1 MQTAI
6 ANSIKD
12 AFVQHRD
19 DYGVSITIDGET
31 VTAIVSESQFARELM
46 EGGFADEGDIEVK
59 VLLSDLTQIPSLGK
73 PVSFR
78 SRNFR
83 VSRVG
88 TQPGAFVGE
97 ISCRPSKR

>member
-1 MQTAI
+1 MQAAI

-12 AFVQHRD
+12 AFVQHRS
-19 DYGVSITIDGET
+19 DYGVSITIDSEV

-46 EGGFADEGDIEVK
+46 EGGFADEGDIEIK
-59 VLLSDLTQIPSLGK
+59 VLLSDLAQIPSLGK
-73 PVSFR
+73 PVVFR

>member
-12 AFVQHRD
+12 AFVQHRA

-31 VTAIVSESQFARELM
+31 VTAIVAESQFARELM
-46 EGGFADEGDIEVK
+46 EGGFADEGEIEVK
-59 VLLSDLTQIPSLGK
+59 VLLSDLAEIPSLGK

-88 TQPGAFVGE
+88 TQPGALVGE

>member
-1 MQTAI
+1 MQAAI

-12 AFVQHRD
+12 AFVQHRS
-19 DYGVSITIDGET
+19 DYGVSITIDSEV

-46 EGGFADEGDIEVK
+46 EGGFADEGDIEIK
-59 VLLSDLTQIPSLGK
+59 VLLSDLAQIPSLGK
-73 PVSFR
+73 PVVFR

-83 VSRVG
+83 VSKVG

>member
-12 AFVQHRD
+12 AFVQHRS

-46 EGGFADEGDIEVK
+46 EGGFSDEGDIEVK
-59 VLLSDLTQIPSLGK
+59 VLLSDLAQIPSLGK

-88 TQPGAFVGE
+88 TQPGALVGE

>member
-59 VLLSDLTQIPSLGK
+59 VLFSDLTQIPSLGK

-88 TQPGAFVGE
+88 TQPGALVGE
-97 ISCRPSKR
+97 ISCRPAKR

>member
-12 AFVQHRD
+12 AFVQHRA
-19 DYGVSITIDGET
+19 DYGVSITIDSET

-59 VLLSDLTQIPSLGK
+59 VLLSDLAQIPSLGK

-83 VSRVG
+83 ISRVG
-88 TQPGAFVGE
+88 TQPGALVGE
-97 ISCRPSKR
+97 ISCRPTKR

>member
-59 VLLSDLTQIPSLGK
+59 VLLSDLAQIPSLGK

-88 TQPGAFVGE
+88 TQPGALVGE
-97 ISCRPSKR
+97 ISCRPAKR

>member
-12 AFVQHRD
+12 AFEQHRA
-19 DYGVSITIDGET
+19 DYGVSIIIDGET
-31 VTAIVSESQFARELM
+31 VQAIVAESQFARELM
-46 EGGFADEGDIEVK
+46 EGGFADDGDIDVK
-59 VLLSDLTQIPSLGK
+59 FLISDLAQIPELGK
-73 PVSFR
+73 PVVYR

-88 TQPGAFVGE
+88 TQPGALVGE
-97 ISCRPSKR
+97 ITCRPSKR

>member
-12 AFVQHRD
+12 AFVQHRA
-19 DYGVSITIDGET
+19 DYGVSITIDSET

-59 VLLSDLTQIPSLGK
+59 VLLSDLAQIPSLGK

-83 VSRVG
+83 ISRVG
-88 TQPGAFVGE
+88 TQPGALVGE

>member
-12 AFVQHRD
+12 AFVQHRA
-19 DYGVSITIDGET
+19 DYGVSITIDSET

-46 EGGFADEGDIEVK
+46 EGGFSDEGDIEVK
-59 VLLSDLTQIPSLGK
+59 VLLSDLAQIPSLGK

-83 VSRVG
+83 ISRVG
-88 TQPGAFVGE
+88 TQPGALVGE

>member
-12 AFVQHRD
+12 AFEQHRS
-19 DYGVSITIDGET
+19 DYGVSIIIDGET
-31 VTAIVSESQFARELM
+31 VQAIVAESQFARELM
-46 EGGFADEGDIEVK
+46 EGGFADDGDIDVK
-59 VLLSDLTQIPSLGK
+59 FLISDLTQIPELGK
-73 PVSFR
+73 PVVYR

-88 TQPGAFVGE
+88 TQPGALVGE
-97 ISCRPSKR
+97 ITCRPSKR